1 MKKILSIVLMVAMLA
16 CMALT
21 LVSCSE
27 KIEKG
32 TYKAADG
39 AVIEVKSGKIIMS
52 KDGMPTTTY
61 KYEINE
67 SEDGNKTIVL
77 EVSYKSDN
85 DAYDQHEGDSV
96 LSFSSSDGKVVI
108 GGKEYI
114 KQ

>member
-1 MKKILSIVLMVAMLA
+1 MKKILSIILAVAMLA

-39 AVIEVKSGKIIMS
+39 ATIEVSSSKITMK
-52 KDGMPTTTY
+52 KDNYPDTVY

-67 SEDGNKTIVL
+67 DDAGNLTITLDPDYKTDNEAYESFVESQTL
-77 EVSYKSDN
+77 SY
-85 DAYDQHEGDSV
+85 
-96 LSFSSSDGKVVI
+96 SSSEGKIVI
-108 GGKEYI
+108 GGKEYK